1 MLNTSERAKDLKTVQ
16 KYMFAAYDLQ
26 LFLDTHPNDSEA
38 LKMYSDVVKKA
49 EDARADFEKRYGPLS
64 AFSAAYDTQNWQ
76 WNENPWP
83 WDNADN

>member
-1 MLNTSERAKDLKTVQ
+1 MSLADDLKNVQ

-38 LKMYSDVVKKA
+38 LKMYAEIVKKA
-49 EDARADFEKRYGPLS
+49 NSAREDFEKNHGPLT
-64 AFSAAYDTQNWQ
+64 AFSAANDTETWQ
-76 WNENPWP
+76 WSKNPWP